1 MNVCECVFF
10 SQNILTMWRYEY
22 NEENSVPVYKQFQL
36 YQSQNGDTILMK
48 VQILNIEHQHTK
60 NGNDHYFVC

>member
-1 MNVCECVFF
+1 MK
-10 SQNILTMWRYEY
+10 
-22 NEENSVPVYKQFQL
+22 ENSVPVYKQFQL